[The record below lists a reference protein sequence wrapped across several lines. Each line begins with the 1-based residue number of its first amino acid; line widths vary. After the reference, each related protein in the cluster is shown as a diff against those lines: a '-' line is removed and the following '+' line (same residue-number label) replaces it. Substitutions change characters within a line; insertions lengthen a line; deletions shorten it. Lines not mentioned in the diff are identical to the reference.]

1 MSMEAALLE
10 SRTLRSGLCER
21 TEVLDEVKALVLLA
35 DGLHV
40 TTRMVADYFGV
51 SEPAIYSLLRR
62 HREELESNGFT
73 VLRPVENPADQTFK
87 TNGWQVSGPQ
97 SRQQEAQAGD
107 PAAQPVDNPGNQKCK
122 VNFWQVGG
130 PQSGQPHTQ
139 AGGLPARPVDNPAS
153 QSDKTSLWQVSGSE
167 GLHGHPSGAGHR
179 PTVRGAAQ
187 RPQGGGNGVALYSRR
202 AVLNVAMLL
211 RDSEVARAVRSRLL
225 DLIEGAARP
234 AAGPAAVYA
243 FPARPWKRW
252 SELRWDEEEAVRRDP
267 AVAAWRRRIDGL
279 EPFEACLPA
288 VPPAGEE
295 PEDLP
300 GVVAELAEA
309 LGSVDRRL
317 EAQGVVISAISVRI
331 ARQESRLDAHGGRLD
346 ALSEDVRAIRRDVA
360 LLRRRRRG

>member
-21 TEVLDEVKALVLLA
+21 TEVLDEVKALVLLS

-51 SEPAIYSLLRR
+51 GEKAVYSLVGR
-62 HREELESNGFT
+62 HREELESNGYV
-73 VLRPVENPADQTFK
+73 VLRSVGNPDNQSDKVSLWQVGGLPQAEAGDPSVSPVDNSADQTFK
-87 TNGWQVSGPQ
+87 MKVWQVSDLEGP
-97 SRQQEAQAGD
+97 AG
-107 PAAQPVDNPGNQKCK
+107 
-122 VNFWQVGG
+122 
-130 PQSGQPHTQ
+130 
-139 AGGLPARPVDNPAS
+139 R
-153 QSDKTSLWQVSGSE
+153 
-167 GLHGHPSGAGHR
+167 
-179 PTVRGAAQ
+179 
-187 RPQGGGNGVALYSRR
+187 RPQGGGNGIALYSRR

-225 DLIEGAARP
+225 DLVERAAEPPGVRP
-234 AAGPAAVYA
+234 
-243 FPARPWKRW
+243 FRARPWKRW

-279 EPFEACLPA
+279 EPFEECLPA
-288 VPPAGEE
+288 APPVGEE
-295 PEDLP
+295 WVD
-300 GVVAELAEA
+300 VAEPADA

-317 EAQGVVISAISVRI
+317 EAQGVVISAISARV

>member
-21 TEVLDEVKALVLLA
+21 TEVLNEVKALVLLP
-35 DGLHV
+35 DGLHA

-97 SRQQEAQAGD
+97 S
-107 PAAQPVDNPGNQKCK
+107 
-122 VNFWQVGG
+122 
-130 PQSGQPHTQ
+130 GQPHTQ
-139 AGGLPARPVDNPAS
+139 AGGLPARPVDNPAN
-153 QSDKTSLWQVSGSE
+153 QSDKVSLWQVSGPES
-167 GLHGHPSGAGHR
+167 GQPQAGAGDL
-179 PTVRGAAQ
+179 PAQ
-187 RPQGGGNGVALYSRR
+187 QVVSRPQGGGNGVALYSRR

-211 RDSEVARAVRSRLL
+211 RDSEVARQVRSRLL
-225 DLIEGAARP
+225 DMIESAARP
-234 AAGPAAVYA
+234 AAEPPGVHM
-243 FPARPWKRW
+243 FRARPWKRW

-279 EPFEACLPA
+279 EPFEECLPA